1 MYYNIDIGEE
11 ASLLRFI
18 LIFLILFINF
28 EASASDKLILTR
40 INKMQESDRIMNSIK
55 KNILESDFTKAGQNI
70 KNIKNWADIMIQFF
84 PQGSE
89 ASETNFSSASND
101 IWKEFEKFKDNVNI
115 FRANANKMFV
125 DAQNND
131 LNQSSLNLVFDNFS
145 EALELKKY
153 LNDKYQLKSITI
165 NSN

>member
-40 INKMQESDRIMNSIK
+40 INEMQESDRIMNSIK
-55 KNILESDFTKAGQNI
+55 KNILESDFTKASQNI

-131 LNQSSLNLVFDNFS
+131 LNQLTKSFRDTKNTCNSCHENFR
-145 EALELKKY
+145 
-153 LNDKYQLKSITI
+153 N
-165 NSN
+165 